1 MSRLYTFCLI
11 SVDASPC
18 RIPLCACLLVGHV
31 LPLALLS
38 SPVLFDIQYTTTSTI
53 CTHSPRRF
61 LLALRDALALAHAL
75 GRTLVLPAPHCF
87 CDRFDPFRAL
97 TATNP
102 LPPSTTSHSSLCTPH
117 HWTRLRLTSVP
128 PSSLLELHP
137 PSAPTASATGRS
149 RPLPAPLFFIFLPS
163 VLPLFSSAAFLHP
176 TSPVTD

>member
-1 MSRLYTFCLI
+1 MW
-11 SVDASPC
+11 VP
-18 RIPLCACLLVGHV
+18 LLVV
-31 LPLALLS
+31 SLCVRVCWLAMSFPWLCCLPPFFL
-38 SPVLFDIQYTTTSTI
+38 IYNIGTTTSTI
-53 CTHSPRRF
+53 HILPPRRF

-137 PSAPTASATGRS
+137 PSAPTASATGRR